1 MTEITA
7 DVVELMRQ
15 APLTARNYMKHGAED
30 IDAMFGD
37 GYAEAPPELLAA
49 YMQTAAIDLM
59 TAMVAKEIG
68 EAIEEIAE
76 AIRGHRRG

>member
-1 MTEITA
+1 
-7 DVVELMRQ
+7 
-15 APLTARNYMKHGAED
+15 
-30 IDAMFGD
+30 MFGD

-68 EAIEEIAE
+68 EAIEEIAG